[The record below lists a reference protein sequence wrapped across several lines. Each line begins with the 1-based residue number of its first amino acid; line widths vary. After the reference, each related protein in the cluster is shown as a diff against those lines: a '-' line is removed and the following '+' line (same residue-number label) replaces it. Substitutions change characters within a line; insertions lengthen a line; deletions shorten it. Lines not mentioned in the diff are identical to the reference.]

1 MSLVYSLVPYVRPSA
16 IVLGVAFDHAASFMV
31 YGPLM
36 GDLWK
41 KAMSPTPQHVHSA
54 PCSPIKKATITY
66 SSNLISACVQTYSIA
81 ALLQLT
87 GTVSMKGAFY
97 VGLYV
102 FGASGLPDM
111 VDYIFT
117 EKRGC
122 SYTLVKTISSFVKTV
137 GMSVVLLGYGIRQ
150 NRA

>member
-16 IVLGVAFDHAASFMV
+16 IVLGVAFDHAASFLV

-41 KAMSPTPQHVHSA
+41 KAMAPAPLHTQPSSPA
-54 PCSPIKKATITY
+54 KKVATTY
-66 SSNLISACVQTYSIA
+66 TSNLLSACIQTYSVA

-102 FGASGLPDM
+102 FGASGLPDI

-122 SYTLVKTISSFVKTV
+122 SYTLVKTVSSLVKSV
-137 GMSVVLLGYGIRQ
+137 GMSMVLLGYGIRH
-150 NRA
+150 NEV

>member
-16 IVLGVAFDHAASFMV
+16 IVLGVAFDHAASFLV

-41 KAMSPTPQHVHSA
+41 KAMSPA
-54 PCSPIKKATITY
+54 PLHTQTSTSSPAKKAVTTY
-66 SSNLISACVQTYSIA
+66 TSNILSTCIQTYSIA

-87 GTVSMKGAFY
+87 GTISMKGAFY

-102 FGASGLPDM
+102 FGASGLPDV

-122 SYTLVKTISSFVKTV
+122 SYTLVKTVSSFVKSV
-137 GMSVVLLGYGIRQ
+137 GMSMVLLGYGIRQ
-150 NRA
+150 NEV